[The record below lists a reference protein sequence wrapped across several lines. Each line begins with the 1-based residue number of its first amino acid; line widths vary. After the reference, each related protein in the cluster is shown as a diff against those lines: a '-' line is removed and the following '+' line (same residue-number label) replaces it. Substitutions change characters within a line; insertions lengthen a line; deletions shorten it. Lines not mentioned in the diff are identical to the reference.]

1 MVPVLPLV
9 RRVAALALGVTLW
22 APLMAAHPAAAHT
35 ESGTRFFTYM
45 EITVTYTISGRVV
58 STSLSCDPDNRTHPN
73 PKPACDVLRK
83 AGGDFGRIQ
92 PIHRPCPHVID
103 PVVVN
108 VDGFWRGS
116 GFEYEREFINRCV
129 ADATLGDVTKF

>member
-1 MVPVLPLV
+1 M
-9 RRVAALALGVTLW
+9 AALALGVTLW
-22 APLMAAHPAAAHT
+22 APFTAAPPAAAHPG
-35 ESGTRFFTYM
+35 SGMGIFTYM

-73 PKPACDVLRK
+73 PKQACDVLRK
-83 AGGDFGRIQ
+83 AGGDFSRIQ
-92 PIHRPCPHVID
+92 PIHRACPHVID
-103 PVVVN
+103 PVIVN

-129 ADATLGDVTKF
+129 ADATLGDVTRF